1 MNSISLSQPGW
12 IKKSGVFL
20 LFFVVA
26 TMVFAIIT
34 FSPWSRRR
42 FYKFLGAG
50 TSGFNPLIF

>member
-42 FYKFLGAG
+42 LRPDPKELGK
-50 TSGFNPLIF
+50 TLSKV